1 VALRCDRAADHRDRR
16 FWQLKNRC
24 RSGTNRPTSRWTI
37 GISLAVLKTGMP
49 LILLGAE
56 CDEIHRAR
64 KPAITIRFRVVE
76 DNADAMRIFL
86 VLVDY
91 E

>member
-1 VALRCDRAADHRDRR
+1 
-16 FWQLKNRC
+16 
-24 RSGTNRPTSRWTI
+24 
-37 GISLAVLKTGMP
+37 MP
-49 LILLGAE
+49 LILFGAE